1 MTTARMTDV
10 PLGLADQ
17 VFVRLWSKVHRKVN
31 LDRHTD
37 VFLTEREGSKHIV
50 IKRTFGG
57 DVNYSDFSEADFG
70 NLVACVESM
79 LAQQRTNESNRP

>member
-1 MTTARMTDV
+1 MTDV

-31 LDRHTD
+31 LDRNTD
-37 VFLTEREGSKHIV
+37 VFLTEREGTKHIV

-57 DVNYSDFSEADFG
+57 DVNYSEFSEADFG
-70 NLVACVESM
+70 NLVSCVETM
-79 LAQQRTNESNRP
+79 LATQRTNEGIRQ